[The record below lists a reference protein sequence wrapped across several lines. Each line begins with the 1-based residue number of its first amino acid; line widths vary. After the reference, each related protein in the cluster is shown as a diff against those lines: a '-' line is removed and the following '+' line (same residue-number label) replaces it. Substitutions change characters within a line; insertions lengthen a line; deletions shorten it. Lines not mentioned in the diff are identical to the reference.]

1 MSTRTFLR
9 AAVAIAVAA
18 AAFRAHPATITV
30 NSEGDVTADDGA
42 CTLREAIVASQS
54 NLASG
59 AMPGECAAGE
69 PLPAVDTIAFAIPGA
84 GLHSILLTDLLPGIV
99 ETVVIDGYT
108 QPGATANTL
117 AVGDDAMLRI
127 QIDGSGFSND
137 LFKLQPGSDGSVVRG
152 LVMNHVNNAYFQ
164 IASNGN
170 VVEGNFIATDASGT
184 TFAGVANYAIN
195 IVGSNNRVGGTAPA
209 MRNVIAS
216 TADLG
221 AATVLVAGTGNVI
234 QGNYIGVDAT
244 GTSVIQSDQP
254 TDGIMLNGSA
264 PDTLI
269 GGSEAG
275 AGNVMFASNVVIDVR
290 TESPNVT
297 IQGNYLGTNATGT
310 AGFGA
315 GICISGS
322 AATPNLIIGGP
333 SPLAGNVISGCT
345 IGIQFFSVAEGLV
358 IQGNKIGT
366 DPSGTL
372 PVSNGGPGIAGGSVP
387 FPGLIGGTGPGEGNT
402 VAFNCADGIDLRGAA
417 WTVLGNSMFSNSG
430 VGLNTLLPVFGGPAT
445 PSITTL
451 SITAGTATVS
461 GTLDAAASTT
471 YRVEFFS
478 NAVCDASGNGEGRT
492 FVDSED
498 VTTDAGGHADFGPFN
513 FPVPDGEGVVTATS
527 TDPDG
532 LTSAFSTCAGLADEM
547 FRDGFEGS
555 VCGGGL

>member
-9 AAVAIAVAA
+9 AAVTVAVAA
-18 AAFRAHPATITV
+18 AAFPAHPATLTV

-59 AMPGECAAGE
+59 AMPGECAAGD
-69 PLPAVDTIAFAIPGA
+69 PLPTVDTIAFAIPGA
-84 GLHSILLTDLLPGIV
+84 GLHSILLTDLLPAIA

-117 AVGDDAMLRI
+117 AVGDNAMLMI

-152 LVMNHVNNAYFQ
+152 LVMNNVQNAYFQ

-170 VVEGNFIATDASGT
+170 VVEGNFIATDASGEL
-184 TFAGVANYAIN
+184 FVGVANYAIN
-195 IVGSNNRVGGTAPA
+195 ISGSNNRLGGTAPA
-209 MRNVIAS
+209 MRNVIAG
-216 TADLG
+216 TADRG
-221 AATVLVAGTGNVI
+221 VATVLIAGTGNVI

-244 GTSVIQSDQP
+244 GTSSLQSDQP

-275 AGNVMFASNVVIDVR
+275 AGNVIFATNVVIDVR
-290 TESPNVT
+290 TEAANVT
-297 IQGNYLGTNATGT
+297 IQGNYLGTNASGT
-310 AGFGA
+310 AGLGA
-315 GICISGS
+315 GTCISGS
-322 AATPNLIIGGP
+322 FASPNLTIGG
-333 SPLAGNVISGCT
+333 SAPLAGNVISGCT
-345 IGIQFFSVAEGLV
+345 VGIEFFSVADGLV

-372 PVSNGGPGIAGGSVP
+372 PVSNSSAGILGSSV
-387 FPGLIGGTGPGEGNT
+387 PGLIGGTGPGEGNT
-402 VAFNCADGIDLRGAA
+402 IAFNCAAGIELGGAA
-417 WTVLGNSMFSNSG
+417 WTVLGNSIFSNSG
-430 VGLNTLLPVFGGPAT
+430 VGLNTALPAFGGPAT
-445 PSITTL
+445 PSITSL

-461 GTLDAAASTT
+461 GTLDAVASTT
-471 YRVEFFS
+471 YRLEFFG
-478 NAVCDASGNGEGRT
+478 NAVCDTSGNGEGRT
-492 FVDSED
+492 FLDSED
-498 VTTDAGGHADFGPFN
+498 VGTDVDGHADFGPID
-513 FPVPDGEGVVTATS
+513 FPVPDGESVVTATA

-532 LTSAFSTCAGLADEM
+532 LTSTFSLCAGIADEM